1 MEILFCTTGSGRTE
15 DGGAIHG
22 DRAPPNS
29 NSSPCSSWRPDSVPR
44 GAQHSLGEVGQVL
57 GDLGD
62 EGEGAGG
69 AVVRVLLQQVEERG
83 RHDGGAEE
91 AQEQGG
97 TDEPLADVRPA
108 AAAALLPPRGKHLF
122 QLPWE
127 DTEGTEDGEPVIGQ
141 GAGAGGCT
149 AGTQVWA

>member
-1 MEILFCTTGSGRTE
+1 MGTVRPPTPTHPRGSSR
-15 DGGAIHG
+15 
-22 DRAPPNS
+22 
-29 NSSPCSSWRPDSVPR
+29 RPDSVPR
-44 GAQHSLGEVGQVL
+44 GARHSLGEVGQVL

-69 AVVRVLLQQVEERG
+69 AVVRVLLQQVEERR

-97 TDEPLADVRPA
+97 TDEPLADVGPA

-122 QLPWE
+122 QLPRE
-127 DTEGTEDGEPVIGQ
+127 DTEGTEDGGPVIGQ

-149 AGTQVWA
+149 AGTQFWA